1 MKKRILYTIL
11 FFVLLIAFDRVTGL
25 CLNKGLDTYFGLDQH
40 SEVLFIGHSHLMLA
54 VDKTDFEM
62 QTHTSV
68 SKYCREGVNVAD
80 RYQMVRQ
87 YLNLPASDSLR
98 FVLYGVD
105 QFMFTGEGLSENSY
119 KLFYP
124 FIDEPVM
131 NDYIRSSTDFS
142 DYLLH
147 KTLCCTRYS
156 DALLNS
162 SIRGWM
168 HDWSNYK
175 FGTLNVRALIDQVAN
190 NRQRHIRFEQSLID
204 DFERTISLLES
215 KDIITILV
223 NTPIAKPLNEY
234 EPEKYSKFTNYMR
247 QLDSSSSM
255 VVYWDLNPEYS
266 DKYDLFLDPIH
277 LNVDGQKVINQE
289 LVNRFNNLKSTL

>member
-1 MKKRILYTIL
+1 MKRRVIYTIL
-11 FFVLLIAFDRVTGL
+11 FFVLLIALDRIIGL

-54 VDKTDFEM
+54 VDKTDFE
-62 QTHTSV
+62 TKTKATV

-87 YLNLPASDSLR
+87 YLNLPACDSLR
-98 FVLYGVD
+98 YVIYGVD

-131 NDYIRSSTDFS
+131 NDYIKSSTDFS

-147 KTLCCTRYS
+147 KTICCTRYS

-168 HDWSNYK
+168 HNWNNYK
-175 FGTLNVRALIDQVAN
+175 FGYLDVKNLELQIAN
-190 NRQRHIRFEQSLID
+190 SQQRHIEFEQDLID
-204 DFERTISLLES
+204 DFEQTLSLLES
-215 KDIITILV
+215 KGIVTILV
-223 NTPIAKPLNEY
+223 NTPIAKPLNGY
-234 EPEKYSKFTNYMR
+234 EPEKYSRFINYMK

-255 VVYWDLNPEYS
+255 IVYWDLNPEYS
-266 DKYDLFLDPIH
+266 EQYNLFFDPIH
-277 LNVDGQKVINQE
+277 LNMDGQKVINQE
-289 LVNRFNNLKSTL
+289 LVNRFNTLKSAL